1 MAAASSRTK
10 NSTSGKGKTGA
21 KTGTAGKSNGG
32 ARKSGRAWKLERASV
47 TAKGESRPRSNKYA
61 ESDKDQKPKPGERTR
76 AWVGGYTRADGK
88 KVKGHYRELSQGAGG
103 GSGSKGGSR

>member
-1 MAAASSRTK
+1 MA
-10 NSTSGKGKTGA
+10 STSTRSSSSKSKSS
-21 KTGTAGKSNGG
+21 KKSSTAGKGTP
-32 ARKSGRAWKLERASV
+32 KGRAWKLERASV

-103 GSGSKGGSR
+103 GSGSKGGSRQA